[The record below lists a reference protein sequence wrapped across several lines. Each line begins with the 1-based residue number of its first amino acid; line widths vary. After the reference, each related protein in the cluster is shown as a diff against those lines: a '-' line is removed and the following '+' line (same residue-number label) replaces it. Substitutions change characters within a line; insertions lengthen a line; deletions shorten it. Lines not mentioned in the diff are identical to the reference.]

1 MKFNWGKSVV
11 TAVTA
16 GILLSSLPGVALAE
30 NADSGPYNP
39 SATAI
44 TKNWTVASADQL
56 DLNQKFSFQM
66 KFVSYTPQ
74 GTTGDASA
82 AIEAVDKSIDMN
94 NLAKNG
100 ATSATGTESWGTVLQ
115 GLNFDKPGVYTFS
128 LKENAGNDLNVKYDT
143 DTTYYLVV
151 NVEWVLDNAGAPT
164 TETRIQSVA
173 IRKSENVENAGK
185 VDTATF
191 ANTAA
196 DNGTLKVTKKVAGTA
211 ANVDDS
217 FTFTI
222 NVKGITGKYSIVYS
236 DGAQGTNPTYI
247 NADAKGEG
255 TVTINLKHG
264 QTATIANLP
273 ATATYTTTETD
284 NKNYTTTT
292 VADSD
297 TKATLSNDART
308 ASATVGK
315 ETDTVTYTN
324 EKGFAP
330 ATGITANTL
339 PFVGVAAVAVAGGI
353 VLIVKRNRQAHEDF

>member
-16 GILLSSLPGVALAE
+16 GILLSGLPGVALAE
-30 NADSGPYNP
+30 NADSGSYNP

-66 KFVSYTPQ
+66 KYVSYTPQ
-74 GTTGDASA
+74 GTTDDASD
-82 AIEAVDKSIDMN
+82 AIKAVDKSIVMSKFT
-94 NLAKNG
+94 ANG
-100 ATSATGTESWGTVLQ
+100 ATSATGTETWDTVLN

-128 LKENAGNDLNVKYDT
+128 LKENSGNDLNVKYDT

-151 NVEWVLDNAGAPT
+151 NVEWVLDNTGAPT
-164 TETRIQSVA
+164 TGTQIQSVA
-173 IRKSENVENAGK
+173 IRKSENAENADK

-196 DNGTLKVTKKVAGTA
+196 DNGTLAVTKKVAGTA
-211 ANVDDS
+211 ANVDES
-217 FTFTI
+217 FTFKI

-236 DGAQGTNPTYI
+236 NGAQGANPTSI
-247 NADAKGEG
+247 NADDKGEA
-255 TVTINLKHG
+255 TVTVNLKHG

-273 ATATYTTTETD
+273 ATATYTTTEID
-284 NKNYTTTT
+284 NKSYTTT
-292 VADSD
+292 VVDSD
-297 TKATLSNDART
+297 TKATLNNDART

>member
-16 GILLSSLPGVALAE
+16 GMLLSGLPGVALAE
-30 NADSGPYNP
+30 NADTGTYKPD
-39 SATAI
+39 ATAI

-56 DLNQKFSFQM
+56 DLTQTFTFHM
-66 KFVSYTPQ
+66 KYESYTPQ
-74 GTTGDASA
+74 GTTDDAST
-82 AIEAVDKSIDMN
+82 AIKDVDKDIVMN
-94 NLAKNG
+94 KLTANDT
-100 ATSATGTESWGTVLQ
+100 TSATGAETWGTVLN
-115 GLNFDKPGVYTFS
+115 GLDFNEPGVYTFS
-128 LKENAGNDLNVKYDT
+128 LKENGGQDKNVKYDT

-151 NVEWVLDNAGAPT
+151 NVEWVLDDDDVPT
-164 TETRIQSVA
+164 GKTQIQSVA
-173 IRKSENVENAGK
+173 IRKGENTENAKK
-185 VDTATF
+185 VDSATF
-191 ANTAA
+191 VNTPAE
-196 DNGTLKVTKKVAGTA
+196 NGTLVVTKKVAGTA
-211 ANVDDS
+211 ANTEES
-217 FTFTI
+217 FKFTI
-222 NVKGITGKYSIVYS
+222 YVKGISGKYSIAYS
-236 DGAQGTNPTYI
+236 DGAKGNNPDFVT
-247 NADAKGEG
+247 ADKNGEA
-255 TVTINLKHG
+255 TVTVWLKHG

-273 ATATYTTTETD
+273 ATATYTTTEVD